1 MENYAMLTI
10 HFGEMTDVKYGP
22 TWFKYNYR
30 PEWLAEPFVQEM
42 IRGVDNSTY
51 IDGLVINSPVLGP
64 IPPERLSG
72 GLKTLI
78 MIYEKPE
85 LIFNATS
92 CGENC
97 ALWLLEIGKQ
107 KDVTVNLEYLMT
119 FPEPFEIRIENEDRI
134 VTDTKDYI
142 LAAANYI

>member
-1 MENYAMLTI
+1 MLTI
-10 HFGEMTDVKYGP
+10 HFGEMADVKYGP
-22 TWFKYNYR
+22 AWFKYNYR
-30 PEWLAEPFVQEM
+30 PEWLKDPFVQDM
-42 IRGVDNSTY
+42 IKGVDNSTY
-51 IDGLVINSPVLGP
+51 IDGLVIDSPVLGP

-92 CGENC
+92 CGQNC
-97 ALWLLEIGKQ
+97 APWLLEIGKR

-119 FPEPFEIRIENEDRI
+119 FSEPFEIRIENVNRI
-134 VTDTKDYI
+134 VSDPEEYLITAMDYT
-142 LAAANYI
+142 